1 MRKILL
7 LFVFVQIALISTSAQ
22 SNKYYSSIPSDSGMV
37 YFIKPVELKVKD
49 KKDDAYADWA
59 VNYIKEKKCASAVY
73 MNFSIFTKNKP
84 AGSDSAW
91 LIFNNGTKIKAE
103 NFITEKRRKGIWKL
117 RYTSNIS
124 LEDVKTLFNQ
134 EGEVLFEVMI
144 NDTPYYFLPT
154 PKWKKSKEFMDDFII
169 SLCE

>member
-1 MRKILL
+1 MRKFILL
-7 LFVFVQIALISTSAQ
+7 IAFVQTAISIGSAQ
-22 SNKYYSSIPSDSGMV
+22 TNKYYSSVPSDSGTV
-37 YFIKPVELKVKD
+37 YFIKPVQLRVKD
-49 KKDDAYADWA
+49 KKDLAYTDWA
-59 VNYIKEKKCASAVY
+59 VNYIREKKCASSVY

-84 AGSDSAW
+84 ALSDSAYI
-91 LIFNNGTKIKAE
+91 IFNSGLKVKAD
-103 NFITEKRRKGIWKL
+103 NFITEKQSKGTWKL

-154 PKWKKSKEFMDDFII
+154 SKWKKSKAFMDDFII